1 MEQLIYNYF
10 TDDDFLRISNKI
22 KLSEKTTSG
31 EIRVAIKDH
40 KHFSERKKTIR
51 QLAEKEFYK
60 LNMQATRDNT
70 GILLFMMLKERQFY
84 ILADKGIHEKVGD
97 ETWNKIRD
105 QIQDKFKEGQFSEGI
120 LWGIEHVGAVLTKH
134 FPIKPDDVNEISNEV
149 VID

>member
-1 MEQLIYNYF
+1 MEKLIYNYF
-10 TDDDFLRISNKI
+10 TDDDFLRISKRI

-105 QIQDKFKEGQFSEGI
+105 QIQDKFKEGHFSDGI
-120 LWGIEHVGAVLTKH
+120 LWGIEHVGDVLTKH

-149 VID
+149 AFE